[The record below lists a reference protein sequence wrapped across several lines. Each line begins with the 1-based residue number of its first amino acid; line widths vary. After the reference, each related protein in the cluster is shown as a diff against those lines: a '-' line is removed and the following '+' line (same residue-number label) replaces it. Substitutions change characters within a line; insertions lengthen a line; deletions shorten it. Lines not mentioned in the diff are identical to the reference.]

1 MSANID
7 NLIKTIAVKHGVA
20 VGRDDPILILH
31 TLNEEL
37 RNANEAAMQA
47 LFNRQKEELEAM
59 AKRWADDSKDRAE
72 KILNAALAASTQTMR
87 ESMEEGVAGGAVESL
102 HQEVRGALGQAGKH
116 IAQARRVALLSMVA
130 AALALAAAG
139 VVYCV
144 VFFGIHVRF

>member
-20 VGRDDPILILH
+20 VGRDDPIMILH

-59 AKRWADDSKDRAE
+59 AKRWADDSKNRAE

-87 ESMEEGVAGGAVESL
+87 ESMEEGVAGGGGRIITPRG
-102 HQEVRGALGQAGKH
+102 QEC
-116 IAQARRVALLSMVA
+116 ARPGR
-130 AALALAAAG
+130 
-139 VVYCV
+139 
-144 VFFGIHVRF
+144 

>member
-20 VGRDDPILILH
+20 VGRDDPIMILH

-37 RNANEAAMQA
+37 RNANETAMQA
-47 LFNRQKEELEAM
+47 LFDRQKEELEAM

-87 ESMEEGVAGGAVESL
+87 ESMEEGVAEVVEALRVEAAAAPGQSGG
-102 HQEVRGALGQAGKH
+102 QT
-116 IAQARRVALLSMVA
+116 AQARIVALLNVVA
-130 AALALAAAG
+130 AAMALTAA
-139 VVYCV
+139 VV
-144 VFFGIHVRF
+144 VFLGVRGLLWH